1 MPQSVED
8 SFLNRYSVYGLILA
22 TNVEIPGLDAEVVSP
37 EHPADIRIVL
47 GSIPHRMQEFMAE
60 TATVHFVEPAEDAN
74 APAHL
79 HVTTSARGRYYHFVY
94 AEGAEFLLDTQ
105 ESLVWSAWKEDTTLD
120 VACLYLMG
128 PVLGFMLRSR
138 GTTCLH
144 ASSILVDG
152 DAMAI
157 TGFSGAGKSTLAAAF
172 ATEGFSIM
180 TDDILPLANIDGRTY
195 AHPGYSRL
203 RLFPNS
209 FRNLRGLPDDLPKLA
224 PDWDKCYLDLRAH
237 NFKQHKSPAPLKAI
251 YIIDWNSNERD
262 IPVITALPSALAVS
276 KLAPHTYRSELLN
289 KAMRRQ
295 EFQFLS
301 AIARGVSI
309 RRFCPVKK
317 ISAIPQLCEMLLKD
331 FASVNLHAKSEAA
344 V

>member
-1 MPQSVED
+1 MPQSVD
-8 SFLNRYSVYGLILA
+8 NSVSHRYSVYGLILA
-22 TNVEIPGLDAEVVSP
+22 TNMEIPGLDAEVVSP

-47 GSIPHRMQEFMAE
+47 GSTPTPLKEFMAK
-60 TATVHFVEPAEDAN
+60 TATVHFVEPAEDTA

-79 HVTTSARGRYYHFVY
+79 RVTTAASGRYYHFVY
-94 AEGAEFLLDTQ
+94 AEGVEFFLDTQ
-105 ESLVWSAWKEDTTLD
+105 ELLVWCGWKGDLTLNL
-120 VACLYLMG
+120 ACLYLMG

-144 ASSILVDG
+144 ASSILVDRH
-152 DAMAI
+152 AMAI

-172 ATEGFSIM
+172 ATEGFAIM

-209 FRNLRGLPDDLPKLA
+209 FQNLRGLPDNLPKLA
-224 PDWDKCYLDLRAH
+224 PDWDKCFLDLGAY
-237 NFKQHKSPAPLKAI
+237 NFKQHKLPAELKAI
-251 YIIDWNSNERD
+251 YIIDWSSNERN
-262 IPVITALPSALAVS
+262 IPAITALPGALAVS
-276 KLAPHTYRSELLN
+276 KLAPHTYRSELLD
-289 KAMRRQ
+289 KAMRRR

-301 AIARGVSI
+301 ALARSVPI
-309 RRFCPVKK
+309 RRFCPVEKM
-317 ISAIPQLCEMLLKD
+317 SAIPQLCAMLLKD
-331 FASVNLHAKSEAA
+331 FSSINLHAKSEAA